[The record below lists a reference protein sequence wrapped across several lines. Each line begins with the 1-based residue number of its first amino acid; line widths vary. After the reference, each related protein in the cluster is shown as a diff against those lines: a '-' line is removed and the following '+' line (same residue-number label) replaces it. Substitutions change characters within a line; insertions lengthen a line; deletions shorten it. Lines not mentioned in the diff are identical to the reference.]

1 MDAAGRIWI
10 AGAGGIG
17 SVVGYRL
24 ARAGLDPL
32 VVDGWDDNVR
42 AINDAGLRL
51 AGQFGDVPVAARAI
65 AFDDACRE
73 PEPPDIVLLCAKSFQ
88 TGPVLDALASKLA
101 PPAIVVSLQ
110 NGMNEEAIAARVG
123 AERTVGAVVVM
134 DAALAG
140 PGVAT
145 QENPDERS
153 FTLGSLDGGPSA
165 AVETAASV
173 LRVVGDV
180 RVSDDILGELWAKL
194 VHNCM
199 INGVCALTG
208 LTGAQALRHPRAWP
222 FIRTLGREAV
232 AVSRAEGVTLGAAG
246 LFGCKA
252 PDFLEDGRAA
262 RLEEAILA
270 AYPETEEL
278 YPSMAQDVA
287 KGRPTEIRW
296 LNGWI
301 EETGRKAGVATPGN
315 SHITALIGAVER
327 GVLKGGEQNVELLD
341 EAPAADIPTEG
352 G

>member
-1 MDAAGRIWI
+1 MDAARRIWI
-10 AGAGGIG
+10 AGTGGIG

-24 ARAGLDPL
+24 AHAGLDPL
-32 VVDGWDDNVR
+32 LIDGWDDNLR
-42 AINDAGLRL
+42 AINEAGLRL

-65 AFDDACRE
+65 AFDDAGRE

-88 TGPVLDALASKLA
+88 TGPVLDALAASLA

-165 AVETAASV
+165 TVDAAAAV

-180 RVSDDILGELWAKL
+180 RVSDDIVGELWSKL

-199 INGVCALTG
+199 INAVCALTG
-208 LTGAQALRHPRAWP
+208 LTGARALRHRRAWP

-232 AVSRAEGVTLGAAG
+232 AVSRAQGVTLGAAG
-246 LFGCKA
+246 LFGCTA
-252 PDFLEDGRAA
+252 PDFLEDDRAA
-262 RLEEAILA
+262 RLEAAILA

-287 KGRPTEIRW
+287 KGRPTEIGW

-301 EETGRKAGVATPGN
+301 EETGRKAGIATPANGR
-315 SHITALIGAVER
+315 ITALIGEIER
-327 GVLKGGEQNVELLD
+327 GALTAGERNVGLLD
-341 EAPAADIPTEG
+341 EAPAADTPTEG
-352 G
+352 A

>member
-1 MDAAGRIWI
+1 MDTAKRIWI

-32 VVDGWDDNVR
+32 LIDGWDDNVR
-42 AINDAGLRL
+42 AIDDAGLRL
-51 AGQFGDVPVAARAI
+51 AGQFGDVPVPARAI
-65 AFDDACRE
+65 AFGDAGRE
-73 PEPPDIVLLCAKSFQ
+73 PEPPAIVLLCGKSFQ
-88 TGPVLDALASKLA
+88 TEPVLDALAAKLA

-134 DAALAG
+134 DAALTG
-140 PGVAT
+140 PGVAA

-165 AVETAASV
+165 AVEAAAAV

-180 RVSDDILGELWAKL
+180 RISDDIVGELWSKL

-199 INGVCALTG
+199 INAVCALTG
-208 LTGAQALRHPRAWP
+208 LTGARALRHPQAWP
-222 FIRTLGREAV
+222 FIRMLGREAV

-246 LFGCKA
+246 LFGCTA

-262 RLEEAILA
+262 LLEEAILA

-287 KGRPTEIRW
+287 KGRPTEIGW

-301 EETGRKAGVATPGN
+301 EDVGRKAGVATPAN
-315 SHITALIGAVER
+315 SRIAALIGEVER
-327 GVLKGGEQNVELLD
+327 GALKAGEQNVGLLD
-341 EAPAADIPTEG
+341 EAPAAATPAEG

>member
-1 MDAAGRIWI
+1 MDTARRIWI

-32 VVDGWDDNVR
+32 LIDGWDDNVR
-42 AINDAGLRL
+42 AIDGAGLRL

-65 AFDDACRE
+65 AFDDAGRE
-73 PEPPDIVLLCAKSFQ
+73 PEPPAIVLLCAKSFQ
-88 TGPVLDALASKLA
+88 TGPVLDALAAQLA

-134 DAALAG
+134 DAALTG
-140 PGVAT
+140 PGVAV

-165 AVETAASV
+165 AVEAAAAV
-173 LRVVGDV
+173 MRVVGDV
-180 RVSDDILGELWAKL
+180 RISDDIRGELWSKL

-208 LTGAQALRHPRAWP
+208 LTGARALRHPRAWP
-222 FIRTLGREAV
+222 FIRMLGREAV

-246 LFGCKA
+246 LFGCTA
-252 PDFLEDGRAA
+252 PDFLEDDRAA

-287 KGRPTEIRW
+287 KGRPTEIGW

-301 EETGRKAGVATPGN
+301 EESGRKAGVATPAN
-315 SHITALIGAVER
+315 SRIAALIGEVER
-327 GVLKGGEQNVELLD
+327 GALRGRRTERRTAGRS
-341 EAPAADIPTEG
+341 ARRATPAEG

>member
-1 MDAAGRIWI
+1 MNAARQIWI
-10 AGAGGIG
+10 AGTGGIG

-32 VVDGWDDNVR
+32 LIDGWDDNVR

-51 AGQFGDVPVAARAI
+51 AGQFGDAPVPARAI
-65 AFDDACRE
+65 AFDDAGRE
-73 PEPPDIVLLCAKSFQ
+73 PEPPAMVLLCAKSFQ
-88 TGPVLDALASKLA
+88 TGPVLDALAAKLA

-134 DAALAG
+134 DAALTG
-140 PGVAT
+140 PGVAA

-165 AVETAASV
+165 AVEAAAV

-180 RVSDDILGELWAKL
+180 RISDDILGELWSKL

-208 LTGAQALRHPRAWP
+208 LTGARALRHPQAWP
-222 FIRTLGREAV
+222 FIRMLGREAV

-246 LFGCKA
+246 LFGCTA

-262 RLEEAILA
+262 RLEAAILA
-270 AYPETEEL
+270 AYPETEQL

-287 KGRPTEIRW
+287 KGRPTEIGW

-301 EETGRKAGVATPGN
+301 EDVGRKAGIATPAN
-315 SHITALIGAVER
+315 SRITALIGEVER
-327 GVLKGGEQNVELLD
+327 GALKAGEQNVGLLG
-341 EAPAADIPTEG
+341 EAPAAATPAEG